1 LTIRPFLLPD
11 GEIADGVRE
20 LLPDVPF
27 STYIEAQ
34 RAAGDLAA
42 VEFYVPPYLATDAS
56 LEMLRCLPN
65 VRVVQALTA
74 GVDWIASSMPAGA
87 VLCNARGVHEASTS
101 ELALAGILALVKRIP
116 EFVRLQDA
124 ATWGHQ
130 RVHGLASSR
139 AVILGYGAIGKA
151 IGRRLEAFEVD
162 VVGVTSSGRDQT
174 MPLSAMDHALGTCEI
189 LVITLPL
196 TASTL
201 GLVDAG
207 MLSKLPDGAI
217 VVNVGRGPTVDQT
230 ALEAELVS
238 GRLRA
243 VLDVTDPEPLP
254 TGSALWR
261 LKNVLVT
268 PHVGGDSDLFPRL
281 ACWLVAGQ
289 IRRHLAGDALEH
301 QVTGRA

>member
-1 LTIRPFLLPD
+1 
-11 GEIADGVRE
+11 VHE

-65 VRVVQALTA
+65 VRVVQVLTA

-174 MPLSAMDHALGTCEI
+174 MPLSAMDDALGTCEI

-281 ACWLVAGQ
+281 ACRLVAGQ